1 MNHRSQ
7 VLLIYG
13 IGGIPFKRCEKTS
26 ANHGPNAICPLC
38 EMERRSAKYENWR
51 YRPKDGPLPG
61 SWLMGQ
67 FVELHH
73 VADGLAR
80 VASVKTKNSI

>member
-1 MNHRSQ
+1 MDQTLSA
-7 VLLIYG
+7 L
-13 IGGIPFKRCEKTS
+13 S
-26 ANHGPNAICPLC
+26 AN
-38 EMERRSAKYENWR
+38 EKETERRSTEYENWR
-51 YRPKDGPLPG
+51 YRPKDSHLPG